1 MTRALLAILALGAML
16 NAASANAAITVLDDS
31 GNRVTLSKPAQ
42 RVVSMAPH
50 VTELLFAAGGGARV
64 VGAMNFSDYPEAA
77 RKIPLVGSS
86 TQLDM
91 ERLIA
96 LKPDLLVV
104 WQGGNTA
111 RQLEQLRQLGLPMYY
126 SDPQRMDQIP
136 DSVAKLGRLL
146 GTETVADAAAA
157 AFRAKSAA
165 LAARYGQRSP
175 VRMFFQIWDKPLYT
189 VNGKQIVSDAMR
201 LCGGEN
207 VFAALPVKAPEVS
220 IEAVIAQDPE
230 VIFGGDRDEQPDAGL
245 NIWKPYKAMQAVRRG
260 NLFALSGGLLARAGP
275 RMIDGA
281 AELCEKLD
289 LARQRRR

>member
-1 MTRALLAILALGAML
+1 MLALGALL
-16 NAASANAAITVLDDS
+16 NAASVHAAITVQDDS
-31 GNRVTLSKPAQ
+31 GNRVTLPKPAQ

-146 GTETVADAAAA
+146 GTSTVADAAAA

-165 LAARYGQRSP
+165 LAARYGKRAP

-281 AELCEKLD
+281 FEMCEKLE